1 MVSWELTR
9 EYCCQ
14 VGLYYTG
21 PVSTCTSDIIN
32 TRRRRH
38 RAVQLSPR
46 WRDGLH
52 MSTDADGFT
61 RTERFSAPFRSQLP
75 ADRCHL
81 ATLPIWPSAVTVER
95 RAPSVNTR
103 RRHYRTFATLWSV
116 NASVDH
122 CWFVM
127 TAKTAF
133 GPCCLYYVCSL
144 CLEFLRYLTNEKD
157 IGIFVLAFPYTPSRM
172 CWMQIKEFPTL
183 L

>member
-1 MVSWELTR
+1 MSNGADGFVRTDPGILLPSI
-9 EYCCQ
+9 Q
-14 VGLYYTG
+14 VQSALARQ
-21 PVSTCTSDIIN
+21 TSSIPG
-32 TRRRRH
+32 RRRH
-38 RAVQLSPR
+38 QAVQLSPR

-75 ADRCHL
+75 VDRCHL

-103 RRHYRTFATLWSV
+103 RRHYRTFVATLWSV

-157 IGIFVLAFPYTPSRM
+157 IGIFVLMPFRTRLQEWVG
-172 CWMQIKEFPTL
+172 CK
-183 L
+183 

>member
-1 MVSWELTR
+1 MVSWELAE
-9 EYCCQ
+9 EYCWRE
-14 VGLYYTG
+14 GATG

-75 ADRCHL
+75 GDRCHL
-81 ATLPIWPSAVTVER
+81 ATLPICRNCRPTAVHPAFVH
-95 RAPSVNTR
+95 TR
-103 RRHYRTFATLWSV
+103 HRHYRTFPTLWSV
-116 NASVDH
+116 NASVDQ

-133 GPCCLYYVCSL
+133 GPCCLYYMFAHFVWNFSVIN
-144 CLEFLRYLTNEKD
+144 LTKRT
-157 IGIFVLAFPYTPSRM
+157 LAFCHRLPV
-172 CWMQIKEFPTL
+172 FTL
-183 L
+183 D